1 MRMELLVDGVYQLGA
16 GMVNSYI
23 IDGDEGVT
31 LVDTLLRGREGAIAQ
46 NLKGIGRTLAD
57 VRAILLT
64 HSHMDHAG
72 SAAAI
77 KAASSAR
84 VYASEADTPAI
95 QGIVKPPNPPTHW
108 YYRPMF
114 WLAVFFPD
122 APPVEVDRFVSEDA
136 EEPLPGDLRAID
148 TPGHTPGHTSY
159 LLDRAGGVLLVGDA
173 AVATKDGR
181 VKRGSSNRSTPE
193 VDGSLRHLA
202 EFEFEIAAFC
212 HSKPIHAQASA
223 AFQRFA
229 ESLTSPKRPI
239 RTQGP

>member
-1 MRMELLVDGVYQLGA
+1 MRMELLIDGVYQLGA

-31 LVDTLLRGREGAIAQ
+31 LVDTLVRGRDGAIAQ
-46 NLKGIGRTLAD
+46 NLKEIGRSLAD

-64 HSHMDHAG
+64 HSHMDHTG
-72 SAAAI
+72 SASAI
-77 KAASSAR
+77 KAASKAR

-95 QGIVKPPNPPTHW
+95 QGVEKPPNPPTHW
-108 YYRPMF
+108 YWRPMY
-114 WLAVFFPD
+114 WPAVFFPD
-122 APPVEVDRFVSEDA
+122 PPPVEVDHFVSEYA
-136 EEPLPGDLRAID
+136 KEVLPGDLRAVD

-159 LLDRAGGVLLVGDA
+159 ILDREGGLLLVGDA

-181 VKRGSSNRSTPE
+181 VKRMAFNRSTPE

-212 HSKPIHAQASA
+212 HSKPIQTQASA

-229 ESLTSPKRPI
+229 ESLTSPIRPT
-239 RTQGP
+239 RT

>member
-1 MRMELLVDGVYQLGA
+1 MRMELLIEGVYQLGA

-31 LVDTLLRGREGAIAQ
+31 LVDTLVRGREGAIAH
-46 NLKGIGRTLAD
+46 NLKEIGRTLAD

-64 HSHMDHAG
+64 HSHMDHTG
-72 SAAAI
+72 SAAAV
-77 KAASSAR
+77 KAASKAR
-84 VYASEADTPAI
+84 LYASEADTPAI
-95 QGIVKPPNPPTHW
+95 QGTVKSPTPPTHW

-122 APPVEVDRFVSEDA
+122 PPPVEVDHFVFEDA
-136 EEPLPGDLRAID
+136 EELLPGDLRVID

-181 VKRGSSNRSTPE
+181 VKHGYSNRSTPQ
-193 VDGSLRHLA
+193 VDNSLSHLA

-212 HSKPIHAQASA
+212 HSKPIHIQASE
-223 AFQRFA
+223 AFRGFA
-229 ESLTSPKRPI
+229 ESLTSPRRPM
-239 RTQGP
+239 RT

>member
-1 MRMELLVDGVYQLGA
+1 MRMELLTDGVYQLGA

-31 LVDTLLRGREGAIAQ
+31 LVDTLVRGREGAIAQ
-46 NLKGIGRTLAD
+46 NLKEIGRTLAD

-77 KAASSAR
+77 KAASTAR

-95 QGIVKPPNPPTHW
+95 QGVVKPPNPPTHW
-108 YYRPMF
+108 YWRPMF
-114 WLAVFFPD
+114 WPAVFFPP
-122 APPVEVDRFVSEDA
+122 PPVEVDHVVSEDA
-136 EEPLPGDLRAID
+136 NEVLPGDLRAID

-159 LLDRAGGVLLVGDA
+159 ILDRDDGLLLVGDA

-181 VKRGSSNRSTPE
+181 VKRMAFNRSTPE

-212 HSKPIHAQASA
+212 HS
-223 AFQRFA
+223 
-229 ESLTSPKRPI
+229 EPI
-239 RTQGP
+239 RTQAS